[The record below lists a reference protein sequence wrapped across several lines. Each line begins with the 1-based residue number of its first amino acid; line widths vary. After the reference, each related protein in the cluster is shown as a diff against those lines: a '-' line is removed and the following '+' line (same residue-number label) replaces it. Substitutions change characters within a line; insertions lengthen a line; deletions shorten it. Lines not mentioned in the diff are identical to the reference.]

1 MIFEIKDLHFSY
13 FLGKEKIEALRGLTF
28 PIRKGVMTAISGP
41 SGSGK
46 STLLNILGLI
56 ESAEPGQVFLS
67 GRDLATLTE
76 KEKNQLRKHSFGF
89 IFQQFH
95 LIPVLT
101 AEENVAYFLAG
112 QGLSQDE
119 IRSRTQEALEAVGL
133 SSQRK
138 QKPFELS
145 GGQKQRVAIAR
156 AIAKRPD
163 LIIADELTASL
174 DRKTAKGI
182 MDILA
187 SCNRTVILTTHDPMV
202 EAYAQDKILLIDGKL
217 A

>member
-13 FLGKEKIEALRGLTF
+13 FLGKEKIEALRGLTLS
-28 PIRKGVMTAISGP
+28 IRKGVMTAVSGP

-56 ESAEPGQVFLS
+56 EPALEGQVFFL
-67 GRDLATLTE
+67 GRNLALLKE
-76 KEKNQLRKHSFGF
+76 KEKNHLRKHKFGF

-101 AEENVAYFLAG
+101 AEENVAYFLSS
-112 QGLSQDE
+112 QGLPSQE
-119 IRSRTQEALEAVGL
+119 VRSRTKKALEAVGL
-133 SSQRK
+133 WPQRG

-163 LIIADELTASL
+163 LIIADEPTASL
-174 DRKTAKGI
+174 DRKTAQEI
-182 MDILA
+182 MEILA
-187 SCNRTVILTTHDPMV
+187 SCSQTVILTTHDPMV
-202 EAYAQDKILLIDGKL
+202 EAYAQDRIRLADGRL